1 MYYDVEKIKEE
12 LLPIQVIEYLGVP
25 YERHGK
31 NIFIYCPEHEERIGS
46 VDRHIGN
53 CVLNDTFQRAYYCF
67 GCGASGDAFRLIAM
81 LEHLDPKHDFRKI
94 LAIAYEACGG
104 GSYFL
109 QSPRQAR
116 QRQQKQMQLQEP
128 EQAQEVPYLTKEQFA
143 QIGLHADLFISKFSE
158 VFDETQR
165 QEDVFL
171 YKDLNYSQSDPYGNP
186 KACCLAKKTAGYT
199 LKKLSVESP
208 EAYKFL
214 VKAKAR
220 EQMRKYK
227 RLAQAN
233 WRKQFQLD
241 PAFVAELSQHYKNK
255 YLEAK
260 AVFLNFAVEKELKE
274 FENESWL
281 FGYDTLMNM
290 F

>member
-31 NIFIYCPEHEERIGS
+31 NIFIYCPEHEERTGS

-53 CVLNDTFQRAYYCF
+53 CILNDTFQRAYYCF

-116 QRQQKQMQLQEP
+116 QRQQKANAAAGTGAGAGGTLSDQRT
-128 EQAQEVPYLTKEQFA
+128 VCSNRLTRGSVYFQ
-143 QIGLHADLFISKFSE
+143 
-158 VFDETQR
+158 VFR
-165 QEDVFL
+165 
-171 YKDLNYSQSDPYGNP
+171 
-186 KACCLAKKTAGYT
+186 
-199 LKKLSVESP
+199 SV
-208 EAYKFL
+208 
-214 VKAKAR
+214 
-220 EQMRKYK
+220 
-227 RLAQAN
+227 
-233 WRKQFQLD
+233 
-241 PAFVAELSQHYKNK
+241 
-255 YLEAK
+255 
-260 AVFLNFAVEKELKE
+260 
-274 FENESWL
+274 
-281 FGYDTLMNM
+281 
-290 F
+290 